1 MTEKK
6 FASQADLVEKKVSF
20 DKLSDHAYAYTAE
33 GDPNTGIV
41 VGDNAVMVID
51 TQATPVMA
59 QDVIRRIREVTDK
72 PIRYVV
78 LSHYHAVRVLGATAY
93 NADHVIASRDTYD
106 LIVERGEQDMKSE
119 IERFPRLF
127 RAVESVPGLT
137 WPNLVF
143 KKRLTLWLGKLQV
156 EIMQLGRG
164 HTKGDTVVWLPQ
176 EKILFSGDLVEYEAT
191 PYTGD
196 AYLAD
201 WPDTLDNIAA
211 LKPAKLVPGRGA
223 ALMTPEA
230 VKAGLDGTD
239 RFVSEMFACGE
250 ARGGGGQGP
259 EQRVQGNLC
268 GAEAEVRPL
277 GDLRPLPAVR
287 RDARLR
293 RGDAIPRSAD
303 LDGATRQGNVGNAGR
318 LTIAIPAS
326 RMKTYANPVYP
337 YARPAELDAPGA
349 RRPVVIVGA
358 GPVGLA
364 AAIDLGQRGVPVVV
378 LDDDRTVS
386 VGSRAICYAKRALE
400 ILDRL
405 GCGQK
410 VVDKGIGWNVGKV
423 FFRDELVYRFD
434 LLPEPG
440 HRRPA
445 FVNLQQYWFEEYLV
459 ERARAARRGRAA
471 LGEQGRRRRAAARTA
486 ST

>member
-6 FASQADLVEKKVSF
+6 FASQADLAEKNISF

-33 GDPNTGIV
+33 GDPNTGVV

-93 NADHVIASRDTYD
+93 KAEHVIASRDTFD

-176 EKILFSGDLVEYEAT
+176 EKILFSGDLVEYDAT

-201 WPDTLDNIAA
+201 WPGTLDNIAA

-230 VKAGLDGTD
+230 VKAGLEGTD
-239 RFVSEMFACGE
+239 RFVSEMFE
-250 ARGGGGQGP
+250 AVKRGVEEGK
-259 EQRVQGNLC
+259 
-268 GAEAEVRPL
+268 
-277 GDLRPLPAVR
+277 DLNTVYK
-287 RDARLR
+287 D
-293 RGDAIPRSAD
+293 
-303 LDGATRQGNVGNAGR
+303 
-318 LTIAIPAS
+318 
-326 RMKTYANPVYP
+326 TYATLKPKFGHWVIFDHCLPFDVTRAYDEATQYP
-337 YARPAELDAPGA
+337 DPRIWTA
-349 RRPVVIVGA
+349 
-358 GPVGLA
+358 
-364 AAIDLGQRGVPVVV
+364 QR
-378 LDDDRTVS
+378 D
-386 VGSRAICYAKRALE
+386 KEMWEALE
-400 ILDRL
+400 
-405 GCGQK
+405 G
-410 VVDKGIGWNVGKV
+410 
-423 FFRDELVYRFD
+423 
-434 LLPEPG
+434 
-440 HRRPA
+440 
-445 FVNLQQYWFEEYLV
+445 
-459 ERARAARRGRAA
+459 
-471 LGEQGRRRRAAARTA
+471 
-486 ST
+486 